1 MTPSLLSC
9 LAVLATAT
17 VVAAGLTGWI
27 GAWLRRKA
35 ILDHPNERSSHS
47 VPTPRGGGWGI
58 MLTLL
63 PGWALVALLGPGAGA
78 ADVGFGVGFGVGS
91 GAWMILAGVVVLMA
105 VSWIDDRRTLPPA
118 PRFLSQIAVVAVGV
132 AALPADGLV
141 FQGLLPLW
149 ADRLVA
155 AIGWLWF
162 VNLFN
167 FMDGIDGL
175 AGSEAATIG
184 GAVAL
189 IGALAGLDPAF
200 GLYGLVAAGGA
211 LGFLVWNWHPAR
223 LFMGDVGSVPLGYAL
238 GWLLLSLAASG
249 HWAAALLIP
258 AYFLADATLT
268 LLRRLAEGKKIWQ
281 AHREHFYQKAT
292 QRGRNHAQ
300 VVRLVLAL
308 NAALVALAALS
319 LWLPMGWSLLLPG
332 AGAVA
337 LLLATLARPVRGI
350 A

>member
-1 MTPSLLSC
+1 MSC

-17 VVAAGLTGWI
+17 VVAAALTGWI

-63 PGWALVALLGPGAGA
+63 PGWALVALLGPGGA
-78 ADVGFGVGFGVGS
+78 GFGVASFGVPSFGV
-91 GAWMILAGVVVLMA
+91 WVILAGVAVLMA
-105 VSWIDDRRTLPPA
+105 VSWIDDRRNLPPA
-118 PRFLSQIAVVAVGV
+118 PRFLSQIAVVLAGL

-149 ADRLVA
+149 ADRLVVA
-155 AIGWLWF
+155 VGWLWF

-184 GAVAL
+184 GGVAL
-189 IGALAGLDPAF
+189 VGALAGLNPAF

-268 LLRRLAEGKKIWQ
+268 LLRRLVEGKKVWQ

-292 QRGRNHAQ
+292 QRGRSHAQ

-308 NAALVALAALS
+308 NVALVALAALS
-319 LWLPMGWSLLLPG
+319 LVLPMGWSLLLPG
-332 AGAVA
+332 VGAVA